1 MFNPS
6 SCQELVK
13 TICRLGHPVSPSGT
27 NDRLVGDKRGARRG
41 QTGMPFAASA
51 ECVECQ
57 PFAKPLKI
65 EAAKGIKNRFV

>member
-27 NDRLVGDKRGARRG
+27 NDRLVGDKRAPRRG
-41 QTGMPFAASA
+41 QTSTPSGTN
-51 ECVECQ
+51 ENIV
-57 PFAKPLKI
+57 
-65 EAAKGIKNRFV
+65 GD